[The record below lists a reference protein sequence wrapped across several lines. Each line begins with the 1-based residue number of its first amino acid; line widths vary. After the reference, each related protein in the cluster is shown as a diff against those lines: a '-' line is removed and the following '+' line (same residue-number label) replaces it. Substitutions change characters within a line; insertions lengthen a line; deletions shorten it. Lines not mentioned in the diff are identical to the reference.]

1 MHGRRRQKTNR
12 LVLFLLTGA
21 VALAGAWAATR
32 GSAAT
37 GPATIRLTDRQ
48 TAYRHLGSGVGSREI
63 FEAGLYSSRGHR
75 IGREA
80 GICTY
85 LDPTARLCHIVFTLP
100 RGQIVVEGQLTSRL
114 LYELAIV
121 GGTELYDNAR
131 GTLIST
137 SLGLRPRR
145 DVLIFRLAG

>member
-1 MHGRRRQKTNR
+1 M
-12 LVLFLLTGA
+12 LFLLAGV
-21 VALAGAWAATR
+21 VAIGGAWTAMRARASTP
-32 GSAAT
+32 
-37 GPATIRLTDRQ
+37 PATIRVTDRQ
-48 TAYRHLGSGVGSREI
+48 TSYRRLGDGVGSREI
-63 FEAGLYSSRGHR
+63 IGAGVYSSAGHL

-85 LDPTARLCHIVFTLP
+85 LGPKARLCHMVFTLP
-100 RGQIVVEGQLTSRL
+100 RGQIVVEGELATRL

-131 GTLIST
+131 GTLTST